1 MATTN
6 SDFKEGLPV
15 ARLLMVLSSL
25 APLFIL
31 WAIRGNKIIP
41 DTYFIGICMLMAIIP
56 TTVLFWRIYVATK
69 DREIRELP
77 IGEFEDNRGHVFLY
91 LFTILLPFYS
101 EESASY
107 RDLAAMIVAL
117 AFIVFIFWRFNLYY
131 MNIIFAV
138 LKYQIFMV
146 SLPRDYN
153 IHSGKE
159 NIILITH
166 HRYLRANDRLHVYR
180 LSNTVYLERKE

>member
-1 MATTN
+1 MATTIP
-6 SDFKEGLPV
+6 DIKEGLPV
-15 ARLLMVLSSL
+15 TRLLMVFSSL

-41 DTYFIGICMLMAIIP
+41 DTYFIGICLLMAFIP
-56 TTVLFWRIYVATK
+56 TGVLLWRIYVAAK
-69 DREIRELP
+69 DREIRELTT
-77 IGEFEDNRGHVFLY
+77 GDSEDNRSHVLIY
-91 LFTILLPFYS
+91 LFTILLPFYR
-101 EESASY
+101 EELASY
-107 RDLAAMIVAL
+107 RDLTAMIVAL

-146 SLPRDYN
+146 NLPRDGN

-166 HRYLRANDRLHVYR
+166 RRFLGANDRLNVYR